1 MKTLFII
8 TSIILLSF
16 QIDRLLVTH
25 FSDTNDSIT
34 ILNHAFSGREAS
46 PEADL
51 SPLPDNTAPE
61 VTEAIALAP
70 AKVALKDAPERSGK
84 DEPVKLKSAG
94 SNFAQM
100 NSRNSMLHQSIKQ
113 SGKYL
118 ELATLQFNVNDY
130 ETIETEAFNNMLQL
144 ADRLI
149 FNESL
154 KVSIAGFADNT
165 GDVKYNENLSLLRA
179 RNVKQ
184 YMIDLGVNEKQIIVS
199 ANGISYPAANNNT
212 VEGRAI
218 NRRVEMLLVQ

>member
-16 QIDRLLVTH
+16 QIDRLLVNH

-34 ILNHAFSGREAS
+34 ILNNAFAGSEAS
-46 PEADL
+46 PKADQSL
-51 SPLPDNTAPE
+51 QDNA
-61 VTEAIALAP
+61 AP
-70 AKVALKDAPERSGK
+70 AVAETITSAGVALNEAPKHPAK
-84 DEPVKLKSAG
+84 DEPVKFKSGG
-94 SNFAQM
+94 SSLAQM
-100 NSRNSMLHQSIKQ
+100 NSRNSLLHQSIKQ

-130 ETIETEAFNNMLQL
+130 EKIETDAFNNILQL

-149 FNESL
+149 FDESL
-154 KVSIAGFADNT
+154 KISIAGFTDNT
-165 GDVKYNENLSLLRA
+165 GDAKYNQNLSLLRA

-199 ANGISYPAANNNT
+199 ANGISHPAANNGT
-212 VEGRAI
+212 AEGRAV
-218 NRRVEMLLVQ
+218 NRRVEMLLMQ

>member
-16 QIDRLLVTH
+16 QIDRLLVNH

-34 ILNHAFSGREAS
+34 ILNNAFAGSEVS
-46 PEADL
+46 PEADQSL
-51 SPLPDNTAPE
+51 QDNAAPAA
-61 VTEAIALAP
+61 VTEAIASAR
-70 AKVALKDAPERSGK
+70 VALNKAPEHPQK
-84 DEPVKLKSAG
+84 DEPAKLQSTR
-94 SNFAQM
+94 SSFAQM
-100 NSRNSMLHQSIKQ
+100 NSRNSLLHQSMKQ

-130 ETIETEAFNNMLQL
+130 EKIETDAFNNILQL

-149 FNESL
+149 FDESL
-154 KVSIAGFADNT
+154 KISIAGFTDNT
-165 GDVKYNENLSLLRA
+165 GDAKYNQTLSLLRA

-199 ANGISYPAANNNT
+199 ANGISHPAANNGT
-212 VEGRAI
+212 MEGRAV
-218 NRRVEMLLVQ
+218 NRRVEMLLMQ